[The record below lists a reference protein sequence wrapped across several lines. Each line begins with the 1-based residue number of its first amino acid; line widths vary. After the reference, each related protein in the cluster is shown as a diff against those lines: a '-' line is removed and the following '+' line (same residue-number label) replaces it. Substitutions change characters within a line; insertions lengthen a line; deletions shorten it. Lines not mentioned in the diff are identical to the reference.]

1 MGWRKSINAAF
12 AHWRALGDS
21 ERLAL
26 SNATTMRKPT
36 DDTPLPTATVQQ
48 QQHSSNINGT
58 AATHT
63 CNSNIK

>member
-36 DDTPLPTATVQQ
+36 DDTPLPTATSTAQ
-48 QQHSSNINGT
+48 QQHSNIYRKT
-58 AATHT
+58 
-63 CNSNIK
+63 SS